1 MLAPANR
8 AARETAVVAN
18 LAVFRIA
25 FPPITIFIVVSVKIL
40 DILFFDARFVTDRE
54 VIAGRIGASYIDL
67 SQGPV
72 PSIMDRA
79 TFASTGWIH
88 TN

>member
-25 FPPITIFIVVSVKIL
+25 FPPYHFFKRGELKNYSSLLFPTPSVDENAAL
-40 DILFFDARFVTDRE
+40 SALTWGLF
-54 VIAGRIGASYIDL
+54 
-67 SQGPV
+67 
-72 PSIMDRA
+72 
-79 TFASTGWIH
+79 
-88 TN
+88 N